1 MDNNLFFDF
10 SVDKESKSIHI
21 QREFNTNIPTI
32 WKAWTQPV
40 FLDKWW
46 GPQPWRAETKSINFK
61 EGGSWLYAMVSPEG
75 EKHWSKTTFGS
86 IENQKSLSQTDA
98 FTDENGNINPN
109 FPQSTI
115 KTTFSSFNNN
125 VKVHM
130 FIKYNTLEELEQ
142 TLNMG
147 FQEGM
152 TIDFKQL
159 DALLKQIK

>member
-10 SVDKESKSIHI
+10 AVDKESKIIHI

-75 EKHWSKTTFGS
+75 EKHWSKTTFSS
-86 IENQKSLSQTDA
+86 IEDEKYLSQTDA

-109 FPQSTI
+109 FPQSII

-125 VKVHM
+125 VKVDM

-159 DALLKQIK
+159 DALLKQI